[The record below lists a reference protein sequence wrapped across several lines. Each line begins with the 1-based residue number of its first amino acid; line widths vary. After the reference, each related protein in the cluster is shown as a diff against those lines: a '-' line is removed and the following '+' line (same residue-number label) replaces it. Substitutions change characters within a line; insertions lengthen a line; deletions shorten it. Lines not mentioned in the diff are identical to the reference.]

1 MKKKT
6 QDSSAKKSTKNQ
18 QQKIIKDTIENLLKV
33 LEVEGGFDF
42 KFIQSEVEGKEE
54 EVDVVLNTQ
63 DSGVVIGYH
72 GEILESLQLIL
83 SLIIS
88 KKLGHFTRVSIDVGD
103 YKKNRTEFLK
113 NLAFQTKEKVIEEK
127 REFSLSDLKSW
138 ERRIVHLT
146 LQDDEDVMTESVGE
160 GKDRALIIKPR

>member
-1 MKKKT
+1 M
-6 QDSSAKKSTKNQ
+6 
-18 QQKIIKDTIENLLKV
+18 
-33 LEVEGGFDF
+33 
-42 KFIQSEVEGKEE
+42 
-54 EVDVVLNTQ
+54 DVVLNTK

-72 GEILESLQLIL
+72 GEVLESLQLVL

-113 NLAFQTKEKVIEEK
+113 NLAFQTKEKVLEEK

-138 ERRIVHLT
+138 ERRVVHLT
-146 LQDDEDVMTESVGE
+146 LQDDEDVVTESVGE

>member
-6 QDSSAKKSTKNQ
+6 QDSGKNPSKKNIVKKTITDFL
-18 QQKIIKDTIENLLKV
+18 KI
-33 LEVEGGFDF
+33 LEIEGGFDF
-42 KFIQSEVEGKEE
+42 QFAQNESEGKED
-54 EVDVVLNTQ
+54 EVDVVLNTK

-72 GEILESLQLIL
+72 GEVLESLQLVL

-113 NLAFQTKEKVIEEK
+113 NLAFQTKEKVLEEK

-138 ERRIVHLT
+138 ERRVVHLT
-146 LQDDEDVMTESVGE
+146 LQDDEDVVTESVGE